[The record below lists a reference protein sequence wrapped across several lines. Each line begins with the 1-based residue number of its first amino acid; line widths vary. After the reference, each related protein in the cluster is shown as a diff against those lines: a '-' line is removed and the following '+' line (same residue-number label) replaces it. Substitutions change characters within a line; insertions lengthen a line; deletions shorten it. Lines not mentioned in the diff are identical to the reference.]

1 MKQTAGIKSQQVV
14 QDWMME
20 INPHRIKADLIQGK
34 QNGRNQDKKIQ
45 LSVER
50 DKVVKYLGETIND
63 RKGLDEQIK

>member
-1 MKQTAGIKSQQVV
+1 
-14 QDWMME
+14 MME

-34 QNGRNQDKKIQ
+34 QNGRNQDIKIQ